1 MGAILAKPLF
11 SQLRE
16 SDDERIIVSIGYAK
30 HIEVSKY
37 LLLYKAEELL
47 GFTGN
52 CLKDTFWTAGM
63 QSKCMRSDSIANKK
77 KVIFRFSTKFIS
89 SS

>member
-1 MGAILAKPLF
+1 MGDILAKPLF

-16 SDDERIIVSIGYAK
+16 SDDERIMVGIGCSK

-37 LLLYKAEELL
+37 LLLCKIEELL

-63 QSKCMRSDSIANKK
+63 QSKYMLSYSHSKLPGRKK
-77 KVIFRFSTKFIS
+77 R
-89 SS
+89 